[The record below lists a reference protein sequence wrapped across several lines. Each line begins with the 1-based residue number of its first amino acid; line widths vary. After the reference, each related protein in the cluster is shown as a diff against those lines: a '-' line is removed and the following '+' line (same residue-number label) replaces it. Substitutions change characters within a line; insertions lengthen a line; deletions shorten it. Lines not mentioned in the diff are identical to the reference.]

1 MKTLRTTIRRRNFPM
16 AFLGIVFAAFASF
29 HGASAHDARPAYM
42 QVTEVAPQRYEVI
55 WRTPVLSGMRLPVV
69 LRFPVNTRNVTEPV
83 SRELS
88 DSLVER
94 RIIETSGSLT
104 GTRIEIVGLQATIT
118 DALVRVQMLDGTY
131 STTLVRPSR
140 PWIEIATSRSRLQ
153 VATAYLVHGIEHILF
168 GYDHLLF
175 VLALI
180 LIARSTRMLL
190 LTVTAFT
197 VAHSITLSLAT
208 LGVVHVAGP
217 PVEATI
223 ALSIL
228 LLACEII
235 RAERGQASMT
245 AKCPWLVAFSF
256 GLLHGFGFASALT
269 EIGLPQGDIPLA
281 LFAFNVG
288 VEAGQLI
295 FIAMVLATLRCAK
308 LIRFPAL
315 VERHARSVASYA
327 IGSMAAYWFI
337 DRLAGFAV

>member
-1 MKTLRTTIRRRNFPM
+1 MKPLRAP
-16 AFLGIVFAAFASF
+16 AVFLGLIFGAFGLL
-29 HGASAHDARPAYM
+29 HGAAAHEARPAYM
-42 QVTEVAPQRYEVI
+42 QVTEVAPQRYEI
-55 WRTPVLSGMRLPVV
+55 LWRTPVLSGMRLPVV
-69 LRFPVNTRNVTEPV
+69 LRVPEGTRNITEPV
-83 SRELS
+83 VHELS

-104 GTRIEIVGLQATIT
+104 GTRIDIVGLQATIT
-118 DALVRVQMLDGTY
+118 DVLVRVQMLDGNF
-131 STTLVRPSR
+131 STTLVRPSK
-140 PWIEIATSRSRLQ
+140 PWIEIATSRSRLE
-153 VATAYLVHGIEHILF
+153 VATAYLMHGIEHILF

-180 LIARSTRMLL
+180 LIVRRGRLL
-190 LTVTAFT
+190 LITVTAFT
-197 VAHSITLSLAT
+197 VAHSITLSLAI
-208 LGVVHVAGP
+208 LGVVHVPGP

-235 RAERGQASMT
+235 RSDRGQPSLT
-245 AKCPWLVAFSF
+245 AQWPWLVAFSF

-295 FIAMVLATLRCAK
+295 FIAVVLGALWCARWIK
-308 LIRFPAL
+308 FPAF
-315 VERHARSVASYA
+315 VERQARTVATYA
-327 IGSMAAYWFI
+327 IGIMAAYWFI
-337 DRLAGFAV
+337 ERLAGFAA

>member
-1 MKTLRTTIRRRNFPM
+1 
-16 AFLGIVFAAFASF
+16 
-29 HGASAHDARPAYM
+29 
-42 QVTEVAPQRYEVI
+42 
-55 WRTPVLSGMRLPVV
+55 
-69 LRFPVNTRNVTEPV
+69 
-83 SRELS
+83 
-88 DSLVER
+88 
-94 RIIETSGSLT
+94 
-104 GTRIEIVGLQATIT
+104 
-118 DALVRVQMLDGTY
+118 MLDGTY

-180 LIARSTRMLL
+180 LIVRSTRMLL

-245 AKCPWLVAFSF
+245 AKWPWLVAFSF

-295 FIAMVLATLRCAK
+295 FIAMVLAALRCAK

>member
-1 MKTLRTTIRRRNFPM
+1 M
-16 AFLGIVFAAFASF
+16 ARSTFLIIFMVLASF
-29 HGASAHDARPAYM
+29 QGASAHDARPAYM

-69 LRFPVNTRNVTEPV
+69 LRFPANTHDLTEPV
-83 SRELS
+83 LRELS

-94 RIIETSGSLT
+94 RIIETRGSLT

-118 DALVRVQMLDGTY
+118 DVLVRVQMLDGSF
-131 STTLVRPSR
+131 STTLVRPSK
-140 PWIEIATSRSRLQ
+140 PWIEIATSRSSLE
-153 VATAYLVHGIEHILF
+153 VAGAYLMHGIEHILF

-180 LIARSTRMLL
+180 LIVRSGRVLL

-197 VAHSITLSLAT
+197 LAHSITLSLAT
-208 LGVVHVAGP
+208 LGVVHVPGP

-228 LLACEII
+228 LLAGEII
-235 RAERGQASMT
+235 RSDWGQPSLT
-245 AKCPWLVAFSF
+245 AQWPWLVAFSF

-295 FIAMVLATLRCAK
+295 FIAAVLGALRCVRWIK
-308 LIRFPAL
+308 LPVA
-315 VERHARSVASYA
+315 VETHARLVTTYA
-327 IGSMAAYWFI
+327 IGVMAAYWFI
-337 DRLAGFAV
+337 ERLAGFAV

>member
-1 MKTLRTTIRRRNFPM
+1 MARS
-16 AFLGIVFAAFASF
+16 AFLVIVLMVLASF
-29 HGASAHDARPAYM
+29 QGASAHDARPAYM

-69 LRFPVNTRNVTEPV
+69 LRFPANTRNVTEPV
-83 SRELS
+83 LRELS
-88 DSLVER
+88 DSLIER
-94 RIIETSGSLT
+94 RIIETGGGLT

-118 DALVRVQMLDGTY
+118 DALVRVQMLDGSY

-140 PWIEIATSRSRLQ
+140 PWIDITTSRGPLA
-153 VATAYLVHGIEHILF
+153 VAGAYLMHGIEHILF

-180 LIARSTRMLL
+180 LIVRRARVLL
-190 LTVTAFT
+190 ITVTAFT
-197 VAHSITLSLAT
+197 FAHSITLSLAT

-235 RAERGQASMT
+235 RSEQGQASLT
-245 AKCPWLVAFSF
+245 ARWPWLVAFSF
-256 GLLHGFGFASALT
+256 GLLHGFGFASALS

-281 LFAFNVG
+281 LFSFNVG
-288 VEAGQLI
+288 VEIGQLI
-295 FIAMVLATLRCAK
+295 FIAAVLLIFRCAK
-308 LIRFPAL
+308 LIKFPDFAQ
-315 VERHARSVASYA
+315 RHARTIATYA

-337 DRLAGFAV
+337 ERLAGFAV

>member
-1 MKTLRTTIRRRNFPM
+1 M
-16 AFLGIVFAAFASF
+16 ARSAVLIIFFVVLAAFQ
-29 HGASAHDARPAYM
+29 GASAHDARPAYM
-42 QVTEVAPQRYEVI
+42 QVTEIAPQRYEVI
-55 WRTPVLSGMRLPVV
+55 WRTPVLSGMRLPVA
-69 LRFPVNTRNVTEPV
+69 LRFPENTRDVTEPV
-83 SRELS
+83 LREVS
-88 DSLVER
+88 DSLVEH
-94 RIIETSGSLT
+94 RIIDTAGGLT

-131 STTLVRPSR
+131 STTLVRPSK
-140 PWIEIATSRSRLQ
+140 PWIEIATARSSLE

-180 LIARSTRMLL
+180 LIVRSTRMLL

-208 LGVVHVAGP
+208 LGVVHVPGP

-228 LLACEII
+228 LLACEIV
-235 RAERGQASMT
+235 RSDRGQPSLT
-245 AKCPWLVAFSF
+245 AQWPWLVAFSF

-269 EIGLPQGDIPLA
+269 EIGLPQGNIPLA

-288 VEAGQLI
+288 VETEAAHFHRSGARRVEVRQIDQVSGAG
-295 FIAMVLATLRCAK
+295 
-308 LIRFPAL
+308 
-315 VERHARSVASYA
+315 
-327 IGSMAAYWFI
+327 
-337 DRLAGFAV
+337 